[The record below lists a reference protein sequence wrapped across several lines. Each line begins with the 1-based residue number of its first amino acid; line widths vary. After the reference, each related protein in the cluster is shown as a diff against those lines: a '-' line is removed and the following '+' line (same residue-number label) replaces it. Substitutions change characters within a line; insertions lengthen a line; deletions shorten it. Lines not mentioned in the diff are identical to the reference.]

1 MRSSTSAPDFDE
13 IGGDSSNSERLHFTK
28 KSTFRTT
35 TVTYDQQVY
44 IKKVKWYQRDNRPFY
59 SSRPHIGLVTAHTR

>member
-13 IGGDSSNSERLHFTK
+13 IAGDSSNSERLHFTK
-28 KSTFRTT
+28 VSTT
-35 TVTYDQQVY
+35 TVTYEQQVY
-44 IKKVKWYQRDNRPFY
+44 IKKVKWYQRDYRPFY